1 MPNVILAQPVVSAIA
16 PDTALI
22 THINPD
28 LPAEP
33 QHLIRL
39 KILLED
45 RLGNERLVDLVV
57 NCDRFCFVVQAIRAH
72 FDREWRFSESWEADV
87 PF

>member
-1 MPNVILAQPVVSAIA
+1 MTTQILTQPVVSAIA
-16 PDTALI
+16 PDTTLI
-22 THINPD
+22 THIDPD

-39 KILLED
+39 KVLLED
-45 RLGNERLVDLVV
+45 RMGNERLADVVV
-57 NCDRFCFVVQAIRAH
+57 NCDRFCFVVQAIRSH
-72 FDREWRFSESWEADV
+72 FDREWRFSESWEADA